1 MTMNKNTATDRGGI
15 LLFAVIAIAFLS
27 GLAAYIQAM
36 SDPALIHTADTKQI
50 LTEDNLTD
58 SMGIILS
65 ELTYNDDSIPKVRI
79 TDITDP
85 DAFVSL
91 LTSAAN
97 KFKLVYLF
105 SNDSSL
111 LTTATKVAPIDDID
125 IGTGNDIFI
134 KGAATGTLHYT
145 VKTPYNESKNKDI
158 KLYIKLP

>member
-1 MTMNKNTATDRGGI
+1 MTMDKNTATDHGGI

-36 SDPALIHTADTKQI
+36 SDPALLHTSDTKQI
-50 LTEDNLTD
+50 ITEDNLTD

-65 ELTYNDDSIPKVRI
+65 ELTYNDDSIPKVQI

-85 DAFVSL
+85 DAFVGL

-97 KFKLVYLF
+97 KFKLIYLF

-111 LTTATKVAPIDDID
+111 LTSATKVAPIDDID
-125 IGTGNDIFI
+125 IETGNDT
-134 KGAATGTLHYT
+134 ATGTFHYT
-145 VKTPYNESKNKDI
+145 IKTPYNELKNKDI